1 MRKIIN
7 GKAYDTNTAKL
18 LTVWENDCSPTDFSY
33 TSESLYIKRTGE
45 YFIHGESNAS
55 GKYARLSYGM
65 YGSGE
70 DITPLTKEEAV
81 EWVERLANDEY
92 ESIFGKVGE

>member
-18 LTVWENDCSPTDFSY
+18 LTVWKNDCSPTDFSY